1 MADRKQA
8 IRMGTRQH
16 DFNQQGESNLEA
28 KRGDIQAYLDQA
40 YFDQAYLDQ
49 AYFAQALPQRPLKL
63 MTFQQGNDKL
73 L

>member
-28 KRGDIQAYLDQA
+28 KRGDSQAYLDQA
-40 YFDQAYLDQ
+40 YFDQAYFVEQAAFSRTPERVAAFLRALDK
-49 AYFAQALPQRPLKL
+49 P
-63 MTFQQGNDKL
+63 
-73 L
+73 